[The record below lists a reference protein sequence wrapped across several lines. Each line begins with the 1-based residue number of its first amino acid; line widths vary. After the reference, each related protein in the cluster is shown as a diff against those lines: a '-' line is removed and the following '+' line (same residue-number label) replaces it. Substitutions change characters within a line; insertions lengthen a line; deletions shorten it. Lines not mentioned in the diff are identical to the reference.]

1 MCKVCNKNAGKLKI
15 AKLSQLYI
23 TSCGYK
29 YRKLPNGRYIYI
41 DPRNREAFGPVIIS
55 GENVTL
61 SPKKYRRIEA
71 IAGCS
76 LLFVTNNCWKFEKNI
91 RDYDHDDY
99 YNEIYSHTELKL
111 VDAEGNEV
119 YLGQIGETPKEINST
134 NIEGGVSFEVGY
146 ELLELRSGYTNKHTR
161 VRYYA
166 AYDVYYQEG
175 KEYVEVVIKRQEGD
189 RYLYDNQQA
198 FRFYFDGDI
207 EKITQSAI
215 SRIKA
220 PKQ

>member
-1 MCKVCNKNAGKLKI
+1 MQQKCGKPEDSKVE
-15 AKLSQLYI
+15 SYI
-23 TSCGYK
+23 TSCGYRF
-29 YRKLPNGRYIYI
+29 RKLPNGRYIYI
-41 DPRNREAFGPVIIS
+41 DPGNRNSLGLVIIS

-76 LLFVTNNCWKFEKNI
+76 LLFVTNNCWELEENT

-99 YNEIYSHTELKL
+99 YIEKYTHTELKL

-119 YLGQIGETPKEINST
+119 YLGQIGEPPKEIKST

-146 ELLELRSGYTNKHTR
+146 ELLVLRPGYNDKYTR
-161 VRYYA
+161 VRYYKT
-166 AYDVYYQEG
+166 YDVFYQEG

>member
-1 MCKVCNKNAGKLKI
+1 MQQKCRKHEDEKVK
-15 AKLSQLYI
+15 SYI
-23 TSCGYK
+23 TSRGYK
-29 YRKLPNGRYIYI
+29 YLKLPNGRYICI
-41 DPRNREAFGPVIIS
+41 APGNSEAFGPVIIS

-76 LLFVTNNCWKFEKNI
+76 LLFATNNCWEFEENP

-99 YNEIYSHTELKL
+99 YNKIYSHTELKL
-111 VDAEGNEV
+111 VDAGGNEV
-119 YLGQIGETPKEINST
+119 YLGQIGDVPEEITST

-146 ELLELRSGYTNKHTR
+146 KLLELRPRYTDRHTW

-175 KEYVEVVIKRQEGD
+175 KDYVEV
-189 RYLYDNQQA
+189 
-198 FRFYFDGDI
+198 I
-207 EKITQSAI
+207 EKRGKGYSTLSATTGAYRLYFTTGRRERIEPTAIITKTLKPSGQ
-215 SRIKA
+215 
-220 PKQ
+220 